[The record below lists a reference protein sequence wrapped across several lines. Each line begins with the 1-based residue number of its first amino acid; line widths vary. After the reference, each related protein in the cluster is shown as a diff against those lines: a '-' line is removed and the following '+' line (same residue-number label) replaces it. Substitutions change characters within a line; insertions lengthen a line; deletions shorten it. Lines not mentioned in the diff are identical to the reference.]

1 MTTFDL
7 NYSVMFIVSDLRH
20 SPQSSK
26 GFSSI
31 FHGSSFFQSSLV
43 SQYGGGITFKGRGII
58 QLTHDY
64 TYLAYYDYK
73 NSTNFYK
80 NVTIHHKKF
89 TKIDITH
96 CLRKFKCDRIL
107 SGGKNDRFRNN

>member
-1 MTTFDL
+1 MVKILTEK
-7 NYSVMFIVSDLRH
+7 I
-20 SPQSSK
+20 Q
-26 GFSSI
+26 SI
-31 FHGSSFFQSSLV
+31 FPNKLFFAFIRPISPV
-43 SQYGGGITFKGRGII
+43 IKE
-58 QLTHDY
+58 
-64 TYLAYYDYK
+64 
-73 NSTNFYK
+73 